1 MRILLADDDRVS
13 RLLMQRTLE
22 KFGYEVLLAEN
33 GRTAAEILSRSDGPR
48 LALIDWMMP
57 QLDGPG
63 LCRELRAGR
72 RDSSYVYIVL
82 LTSRHDSEDVVA
94 GLEAGADDYLTKPC
108 HPAELRAR
116 LHTGR
121 RILLLEETLVRAREE
136 MRFSATHD
144 ALTMLWN
151 RASIL
156 GLVRSELQRS
166 GRDGSPTSILLC
178 DLDHFKLVNDHHG
191 HLIGDTVLEE
201 VARRLMSS
209 VRAYDAIGRY
219 GGEEFLIVLSNC
231 NERGLKTRAEIIR
244 SAIAAT
250 PVQTK
255 SGDLPISVSI
265 GAITCVG
272 WGAEEIPLERILAQV
287 DAALYRAKADGR
299 NCIVFDS
306 PMVTV

>member
-22 KFGYEVLLAEN
+22 KFGYEVLLAED
-33 GRTAAEILSRSDGPR
+33 GRAAAEILSRGDGPR
-48 LALIDWMMP
+48 LALVDWMMP

-63 LCRELRAGR
+63 LCRELRASR
-72 RDSSYVYIVL
+72 RDSSYVYLLL
-82 LTSRHDSEDVVA
+82 LTSKHDSGDVVA

-116 LHTGR
+116 LRTGR

-151 RASIL
+151 RAAIL
-156 GLVRSELQRS
+156 ALVRSELQRS
-166 GRDGSPTSILLC
+166 ARDGSPTSILLC
-178 DLDHFKLVNDHHG
+178 DIDHFKTVNDHHG
-191 HLIGDTVLEE
+191 HLIGDTVLQE
-201 VARRLMSS
+201 VARRLISS
-209 VRAYDAIGRY
+209 VRGYDGVGRY

-231 NERGLKTRAEIIR
+231 NERGIRTRAEIVR
-244 SAIAAT
+244 SAIATT

-255 SGDLPISVSI
+255 SGDLPISISI

-272 WGAEEIPLERILAQV
+272 WGAEEIPIERLLAQA
-287 DAALYRAKADGR
+287 DGALYRAKADGR
-299 NCIVFDS
+299 NCTAFDS
-306 PMVTV
+306 PLVPA

>member
-63 LCRELRAGR
+63 LCRELRASQ
-72 RDSSYVYIVL
+72 RDGSFVYIVL
-82 LTSRHDSEDVVA
+82 LTSRHDSEDIVA

-116 LHTGR
+116 LRTGR
-121 RILLLEETLVRAREE
+121 RILSLEETLIRAREE
-136 MRFSATHD
+136 MRFNATHD
-144 ALTMLWN
+144 ALTTLWN

-156 GLVRSELQRS
+156 SLVRSELQRS
-166 GRDGSPTSILLC
+166 ARESSPTSILLC
-178 DLDHFKLVNDHHG
+178 DIDHFKLVNDHHG

-201 VARRLMSS
+201 VARRLISS
-209 VRAYDAIGRY
+209 VRAYDGVGRY

-231 NERGLKTRAEIIR
+231 NDRDLKARAESIR
-244 SAIAAT
+244 TAIANN
-250 PVQTK
+250 PIQTK
-255 SGDLPISVSI
+255 NGELPISISI

-272 WGAEEIPLERILAQV
+272 RRSEEVSLERILTQV

-299 NCIVFDS
+299 DRTAFDS
-306 PMVTV
+306 PLVAV

>member
-13 RLLMQRTLE
+13 RLLMQRTLQ

-33 GRTAAEILSRSDGPR
+33 GRTAAEILSRSNGPR

-63 LCRELRAGR
+63 LCRELRTSQ
-72 RDSSYVYIVL
+72 RDGSYVYIVL
-82 LTSRHDSEDVVA
+82 LTSRHDSKDIVA

-116 LHTGR
+116 LRTGR
-121 RILLLEETLVRAREE
+121 RILSLEETLVRAREE

-144 ALTMLWN
+144 ALTALWN

-156 GLVRSELQRS
+156 ALVRSELQRS
-166 GRDGSPTSILLC
+166 ARDGSPTSILLC
-178 DLDHFKLVNDHHG
+178 DIDHFKLVNDHHG
-191 HLIGDTVLEE
+191 HLIGDIVLEE
-201 VARRLMSS
+201 VARRLISS
-209 VRAYDAIGRY
+209 VRAYDGVGRY

-231 NERGLKTRAEIIR
+231 NEKSLRARAEIIR
-244 SAIAAT
+244 SAIATT
-250 PVQTK
+250 PIQTT
-255 SGDLPISVSI
+255 SGELPISMSI
-265 GAITCVG
+265 GAMTCVG
-272 WGAEEIPLERILAQV
+272 WRHEEVPLERILAQV

-299 NCIVFDS
+299 DCTAFES
-306 PMVTV
+306 PLIAV